1 MGQIGREKRYKRKGE
16 REKSVKKFLKQL
28 SNVLLSVIGFFI
40 ICILAYFILTTST
53 EKASWYTEEE
63 HIERV
68 SERVQEQ
75 IKDWSYADGKKYEGY
90 ELYPLYNEKE
100 ELKYFLIEFEPYG
113 FVFVRILDDANL
125 GIISCSGSRS
135 LYQKSTKYEEEN
147 LWSPYTVDETL
158 PPEYKDKDMQWI
170 LDENG
175 ERIEYNRSPYYVT
188 GNAEERKYLF
198 SRSSGEY
205 ICAVK
210 SGDCY
215 LNLIGGNT
223 IDISAGDLL
232 KAQPSLYLA
241 FHVTGRDDL

>member
-1 MGQIGREKRYKRKGE
+1 M
-16 REKSVKKFLKQL
+16 
-28 SNVLLSVIGFFI
+28 
-40 ICILAYFILTTST
+40 
-53 EKASWYTEEE
+53 
-63 HIERV
+63 
-68 SERVQEQ
+68 
-75 IKDWSYADGKKYEGY
+75 
-90 ELYPLYNEKE
+90 
-100 ELKYFLIEFEPYG
+100 IEFEPYG
-113 FVFVRILDDANL
+113 FVFVRILDEANL

-135 LYQKSTKYEEEN
+135 LYQKSTEYGEEK

-188 GNAEERKYLF
+188 GNEEERKYLL
-198 SRSSGEY
+198 SGSSGY

-232 KAQPSLYLA
+232 KAQPTINITFIAANL
-241 FHVTGRDDL
+241 FDL

>member
-1 MGQIGREKRYKRKGE
+1 M
-16 REKSVKKFLKQL
+16 KKFLKQL
-28 SNVLLSVIGFFI
+28 SVVLLSIIGFFI
-40 ICILAYFILTTST
+40 ICILAYFVLTAST
-53 EKASWYTEEE
+53 DKASWYTEEE

-75 IKDWSYADGKKYEGY
+75 IKDWSYSDGKKYDGY

-135 LYQKSTKYEEEN
+135 LYILSIMYGEE

-158 PPEYKDKDMQWI
+158 PPEYDDKDKQWI

-188 GNAEERKYLF
+188 GNEEERKYLF
-198 SRSSGEY
+198 SGSSGEY

>member
-1 MGQIGREKRYKRKGE
+1 M
-16 REKSVKKFLKQL
+16 KKFLKQL
-28 SNVLLSVIGFFI
+28 SNVLLSIIGFFI
-40 ICILAYFILTTST
+40 ICILAYFVLTAST
-53 EKASWYTEEE
+53 DKASWHTEEE

-68 SERVQEQ
+68 SERAQEQ
-75 IKDWSYADGKKYEGY
+75 IKDWSYSDGKKYDGY

-113 FVFVRILDDANL
+113 FVFVRILDEANL

-135 LYQKSTKYEEEN
+135 LYQKSTEYGEEN

-158 PPEYKDKDMQWI
+158 PPIYKDKDMQWI
-170 LDENG
+170 LDENS
-175 ERIEYNRSPYYVT
+175 EKIEYNRSPYYVT
-188 GNAEERKYLF
+188 GNEEERKYLL
-198 SRSSGEY
+198 SGSSGY

-210 SGDCY
+210 RGDCY

-232 KAQPSLYLA
+232 KAQPTINITFIAANL
-241 FHVTGRDDL
+241 FDL